1 MGDLWLLP
9 FVLSDPFILRAKV
22 DGTKIVQKSN
32 PKCGFRLMSNM
43 LLKHHRI
50 PSMSQRI
57 KCTNIPP
64 EVTTRIIQ
72 ASVRTFGIYI
82 SNLLRIPTLL
92 LLSSRVQVQ
101 IPGTFT

>member
-9 FVLSDPFILRAKV
+9 FVLNDPFILGAKV

-57 KCTNIPP
+57 K
-64 EVTTRIIQ
+64 
-72 ASVRTFGIYI
+72 Y
-82 SNLLRIPTLL
+82 
-92 LLSSRVQVQ
+92 VQTYHQKSPQESFKRRYAPLVSTSL
-101 IPGTFT
+101 IFFVSPLYYL